1 MVSIKNLYLPALQ
14 LLKVLRRFMEE
25 EGVEEQLYHKQQ
37 AMLGTYNLFSRVACT
52 IQPDKE
58 STILEYFLIKT
69 LFSTKIFLFFG
80 RNILKKKYI
89 YL

>member
-1 MVSIKNLYLPALQ
+1 MVSKISDIYLPDLQ

-58 STILEYFLIKT
+58 GTISEY
-69 LFSTKIFLFFG
+69 
-80 RNILKKKYI
+80 YI
-89 YL
+89 

>member
-58 STILEYFLIKT
+58 SII
-69 LFSTKIFLFFG
+69 FSFSFIEVFKEVTFVHFTALCASI
-80 RNILKKKYI
+80 
-89 YL
+89 

>member
-1 MVSIKNLYLPALQ
+1 
-14 LLKVLRRFMEE
+14 MEE

-58 STILEYFLIKT
+58 STILLIK
-69 LFSTKIFLFFG
+69 
-80 RNILKKKYI
+80 YY
-89 YL
+89 YLNKT

>member
-1 MVSIKNLYLPALQ
+1 MVSKISDIYLPDLQ

-58 STILEYFLIKT
+58 STISEYYLI
-69 LFSTKIFLFFG
+69 I
-80 RNILKKKYI
+80 
-89 YL
+89 

>member
-1 MVSIKNLYLPALQ
+1 
-14 LLKVLRRFMEE
+14 MEE

-58 STILEYFLIKT
+58 STILLIKYYLNKT
-69 LFSTKIFLFFG
+69 LLVCIINL
-80 RNILKKKYI
+80 I
-89 YL
+89 YS

>member
-1 MVSIKNLYLPALQ
+1 MVSKISYIYLPDLQ

-58 STILEYFLIKT
+58 STISEYYLI
-69 LFSTKIFLFFG
+69 I
-80 RNILKKKYI
+80 
-89 YL
+89 

>member
-1 MVSIKNLYLPALQ
+1 
-14 LLKVLRRFMEE
+14 MEE

-58 STILEYFLIKT
+58 GTISEY
-69 LFSTKIFLFFG
+69 
-80 RNILKKKYI
+80 YI
-89 YL
+89 